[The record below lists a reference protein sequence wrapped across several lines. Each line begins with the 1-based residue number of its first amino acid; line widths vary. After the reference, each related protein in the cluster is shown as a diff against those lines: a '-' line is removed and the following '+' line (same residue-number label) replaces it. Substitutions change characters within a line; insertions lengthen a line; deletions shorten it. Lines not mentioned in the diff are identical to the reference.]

1 MFLFLQVA
9 LGLGA
14 FSTLVT
20 LLLIGSSHR
29 DAYILSPCIPD
40 ILSPRKI
47 QDWFRNSL
55 GDRGYRHLAITL
67 RTLIFISALLAF
79 ILPIALSSTS
89 DKGSVTLLI
98 AGMSS
103 L

>member
-29 DAYILSPCIPD
+29 DAYILSPCIPN

-79 ILPIALSSTS
+79 ILPIALSTTS